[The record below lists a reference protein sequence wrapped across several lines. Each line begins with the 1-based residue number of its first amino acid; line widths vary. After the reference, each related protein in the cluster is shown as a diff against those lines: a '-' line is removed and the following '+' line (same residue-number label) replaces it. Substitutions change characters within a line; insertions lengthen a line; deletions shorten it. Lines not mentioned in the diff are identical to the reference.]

1 MAFATAQALRML
13 PLGVYFAM
21 VKIERILFPTNLS
34 MESDEALRYA
44 IALAGAYD
52 ATLLMLH
59 CIDAKQTAQNAYI
72 NTDASRSLEQAF
84 MRHSSLPLAH
94 KVTRK
99 PLIIQD
105 VLHVGDTISYQAKL
119 HRADLIVMRSRRRP
133 RAAVLLGSTAEMV
146 SKTAPCPV
154 LITHPNETEW
164 VGLSGEIDLHRILIA
179 HDFSPDSELALR
191 YGCSLAQEYQAEL
204 HLLNVT
210 ESRGQSEPEL
220 AWSSSDA
227 YSFLAGKLQRAFPN
241 EASLWCNIV
250 NSVRTGKPYEQVLDY
265 AKEQKIEL
273 ICMGASGRDWSLD
286 KLLGSNVDRVLR
298 QAPCPVLVA
307 RPTKYA
313 SSVPENMTDFSATS
327 YVY

>member
-1 MAFATAQALRML
+1 
-13 PLGVYFAM
+13 VYFAM
-21 VKIERILFPTNLS
+21 VKIERILCPTNLS
-34 MESDEALRYA
+34 TESDEALRYA
-44 IALAGAYD
+44 IALARAYD
-52 ATLLMLH
+52 ATLILLH
-59 CIDAKQTAQNAYI
+59 CIDAKQTAQI
-72 NTDASRSLEQAF
+72 TTDAARSLEQAF
-84 MRHSSLPLAH
+84 MRHSTLPQARTL
-94 KVTRK
+94 TWK

-105 VLHVGDTISYQAKL
+105 VLDIGDTISYQARM

-164 VGLSGEIDLHRILIA
+164 VGLSGEIDLHRVLIA
-179 HDFSPDSELALR
+179 HDFSPDSELALT

-210 ESRGQSEPEL
+210 ESTEQSEPEL
-220 AWSSSDA
+220 AWSTADS
-227 YSFLAGKLQRAFPN
+227 YSFVAGKLQRAFPK
-241 EASLWCNIV
+241 EASLWCKIV
-250 NSVRTGKPYEQVLDY
+250 NSVRTGKPCEQVLDY
-265 AKEQKIEL
+265 AIEQKIEL

-307 RPTKYA
+307 RPTKHA
-313 SSVPENMTDFSATS
+313 NSVPDYLSAASVTS
-327 YVY
+327 LTC